1 MLAECRALEEGP
13 STNHAPAWFKTPLL
27 GPAKGPSM
35 RQVGCNGMVCYC
47 NDDDFCNWKDG
58 MEAGMQDT
66 GGSPRIGQTSF
77 FSLASLLLA
86 IACH

>member
-1 MLAECRALEEGP
+1 
-13 STNHAPAWFKTPLL
+13 
-27 GPAKGPSM
+27 M